1 MLVVLKP
8 NQHGQE
14 VLVVSF
20 NSALQRIKSDLAG
33 SVSDRLVDSIC
44 DDLHIRYRKR
54 LLTPMVTTYLALT
67 RAMHSAS
74 MSALRHVSGFDV
86 SAQAYC
92 DGIGRLPVEYFARL
106 QRAVAQ
112 ECRPPN
118 RPTGRWNGRR
128 LFLIDGTA
136 FSMPDTPE
144 LQEAFGQHPAQ
155 KPGCGFPIAHLLI
168 QFDADTGVALRTI
181 ASTWRTHDLA
191 HAART
196 HDALKPGDVLVGD
209 RAFGSFA
216 HMALLR
222 QRGLHGVFRVHQRRL
237 TDTDRRPKDRLVFY
251 PKPTKPPAWMTYA
264 DYARLPDRIAVRE
277 VPVRVR
283 TPGRRVQR
291 LTIATTLIDAVAFPA
306 KMIADMFAARW
317 QAETNFGYLKQTL
330 KLDVLRSQSPN
341 GILKELHCITIIYNL
356 VRRVMLHAAHRQ
368 HVEPNRVSFID
379 ALRWLRRAQ
388 PDDELPELI
397 INPDRPG
404 RFEPRVRKRRPKS
417 YPLMT
422 KPRHELKKM
431 LLSQAT
437 ERLT

>member
-1 MLVVLKP
+1 MVLTP

-14 VLVVSF
+14 VPVVSF
-20 NSALQRIKSDLAG
+20 ISALQGIKGDLAA
-33 SVSDRLVDSIC
+33 SVSDRLVESIC
-44 DDLHIRYRKR
+44 DELNISYRKR
-54 LLTPMVTTYLALT
+54 HLTPMVTTYLALT

-74 MSALRHVSGFDV
+74 MTQLRHVSGFDV

-112 ECRPPN
+112 ECRSPN
-118 RPTGRWNGRR
+118 RPIDRWNGRR

-144 LQEAFGQHPAQ
+144 LQEAFGQHPSQ

-181 ASTWRTHDLA
+181 ASTWRTHDLT

-196 HDALKPGDVLVGD
+196 HDALRPGDVLVGD
-209 RAFGSFA
+209 RAFCSFA
-216 HMALLR
+216 HLALLR
-222 QRGLHGVFRVHQRRL
+222 QRGLHGVFRVHQRRS
-237 TDTDRRPKDRLVFY
+237 TDHGRRAGDRLVIY
-251 PKPTKPPAWMTYA
+251 PKAAKPPAWMTEA
-264 DYARLPDRIAVRE
+264 EFASLPDRIAVRE

-291 LTIATTLIDAVAFPA
+291 LTLATTLIDDDAFPA
-306 KMIADMFAARW
+306 QWIADMFAARW
-317 QAETNFGYLKQTL
+317 QAETNFAHLKQTL
-330 KLDVLRSQSPN
+330 KLDVLRSKSLN
-341 GILKELHCITIIYNL
+341 GVRKELHCITIIYNL
-356 VRRVMLHAAHRQ
+356 VRRVMIEAARRQ
-368 HVEPNRVSFID
+368 HVEPNRISFID

-388 PDDELPELI
+388 PGDELPQLI
-397 INPDRPG
+397 VNPVRSG

-422 KPRHELKKM
+422 KPRNELKKI
-431 LLSQAT
+431 LLSQAN
-437 ERLT
+437 EGLI